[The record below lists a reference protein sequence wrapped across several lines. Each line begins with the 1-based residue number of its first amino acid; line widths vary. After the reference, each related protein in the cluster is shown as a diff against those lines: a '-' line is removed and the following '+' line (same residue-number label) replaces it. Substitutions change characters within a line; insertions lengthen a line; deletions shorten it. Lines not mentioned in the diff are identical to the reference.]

1 MFHGGICAEREKLLR
16 TATAAVTHHNKTV
29 TDISRILAE
38 RGRKPNAQAFGVFRD
53 EVQASLASVRTAW
66 DEYRKHIHV
75 HGCSV

>member
-1 MFHGGICAEREKLLR
+1 MFSAGICPEREKLLR

-38 RGRKPNAQAFGVFRD
+38 RGRKPDAQAFAVFQD
-53 EVQASLASVRTAW
+53 EVSTSFATALTAW
-66 DEYRKHIHV
+66 DEYRKHVHE